1 MKTELEQ
8 AIAAVVREQY
18 DVQIEI
24 DLTRPEAQFGDYATN
39 VALQLAGK
47 LGRNP
52 REIAEEIATKLRDFD
67 DFTDVIVAGPGF
79 INIRLADEAMLKLI
93 TTEPAKSRA
102 GMTVVIETNNPNPF
116 KAMHIGHAM
125 NAIVADTIANLLE
138 ASGAHTYRVSYHG
151 DVGLHVGKSMWAL
164 LRYVDGDA
172 SKLNEILPAER
183 NEFMSRMYAEGS
195 RAYKEEEAAK
205 AEIAEL
211 AKQSFTRE
219 DSLYASIYETVFA
232 WSFTEIDDNMHRL
245 GNKPVE
251 RRFLESDADT
261 RGVKI
266 VQDNVPKVFQESD
279 GALVF
284 KGSDHGTFDNAF
296 VSSNGQGL
304 YAARDLGLIQLKNE
318 QYHPGKSYIITA
330 EEQRDYFK
338 GVLAAAGL
346 CFPELKDITV
356 NISTGMVKLSTGKMS
371 SRDGGVIT
379 ISWLFDQV
387 AEAIRARGGEATED
401 VMVGALRYAFLK
413 VRVGGD
419 IIFDIN
425 ESVSIQGNSG
435 PYLQYAHA
443 RARSILAKSQDTTA
457 VQSAAA
463 SEKRA
468 GEAQADTTVSDVSPA
483 EGAIDEKSNDS
494 LQADERLLL
503 RKLTEYVETVEKG
516 MDELLPHYIC
526 TYLYE
531 LAQEFNRFYEKN
543 RVIGDDRESVRL
555 WLVGMYAD
563 TLRSGL
569 SLLGIHAPEKM

>member
-8 AIAAVVREQY
+8 AIATVVRERY
-18 DVQIEI
+18 DVEVSVE
-24 DLTRPEAQFGDYATN
+24 LARPEVQFGDFATN

-47 LGRNP
+47 VGRNP
-52 REIAEEIATKLRDFD
+52 REIAEEVAAKLRDFD
-67 DFTDVIVAGPGF
+67 NLAEVTIAGPGF
-79 INIRLADEAMLKLI
+79 INIRLTDTALLELVAVKPGKM
-93 TTEPAKSRA
+93 RA
-102 GMTVVIETNNPNPF
+102 GTTVVIETNNPNPF

-251 RRFLESDADT
+251 RRFLESDADM

-318 QYHPGKSYIITA
+318 QYHPSKSYIITA

-379 ISWLFDQV
+379 ISWLFNQV